1 MSLETVTL
9 DEIQKDI
16 DILRLAL
23 GALQIKVDQL
33 RSQQQK
39 AGAAGR
45 PTKLTDLEGI
55 LGGVNLSY
63 EEIEATWEQHRSSV
77 RS

>member
-1 MSLETVTL
+1 MSLENVTL

-23 GALQIKVDQL
+23 EALQVKVDQL
-33 RSQQQK
+33 RSQQQQARAK
-39 AGAAGR
+39 GR
-45 PTKLTDLEGI
+45 PVKLIDLKGI

-63 EEIEATWEQHRSSV
+63 EEIKAAEYRAPKDML
-77 RS
+77 

>member
-1 MSLETVTL
+1 MSLENVTL

-23 GALQIKVDQL
+23 EALQVKVDQL
-33 RSQQQK
+33 RSQQQEARAK
-39 AGAAGR
+39 GR
-45 PTKLTDLEGI
+45 PVKLIDLKGI

-63 EEIEATWEQHRSSV
+63 EEIKAAEYRAPKDML
-77 RS
+77 

>member
-1 MSLETVTL
+1 MSLENVTL

-23 GALQIKVDQL
+23 EALQVKVDQL
-33 RSQQQK
+33 RSQQQQARAK
-39 AGAAGR
+39 GR
-45 PTKLTDLEGI
+45 PVKLIDLKGI

-63 EEIEATWEQHRSSV
+63 EEIKAAEYWV
-77 RS
+77 PKDML

>member
-9 DEIQKDI
+9 EEIQQDI

-23 GALQIKVDQL
+23 EVLQIKVDQL
-33 RSQQQK
+33 WSQQQE
-39 AGAAGR
+39 AGATGR
-45 PTKLTDLEGI
+45 PVKLTDLKGI

-63 EEIEATWEQHRSSV
+63 EEIKAASEQHRSSA